1 MTEWRRTPYARSE
14 HRWTARLVI
23 RRLEHVAR
31 YRTGRGRAIA
41 GSRTGLW
48 PSPGREYGARHAAH
62 GCDRRPT
69 VETMEICIERR
80 AEQWSDWRS
89 RVYDI
94 DADEVKAL
102 RDEGSTW
109 HQVAERLGVSYEAAG
124 QAGMA

>member
-1 MTEWRRTPYARSE
+1 
-14 HRWTARLVI
+14 
-23 RRLEHVAR
+23 
-31 YRTGRGRAIA
+31 
-41 GSRTGLW
+41 
-48 PSPGREYGARHAAH
+48 
-62 GCDRRPT
+62 
-69 VETMEICIERR
+69 MEICIERR